1 MEILLAK
8 DMGFCWGV
16 RRAIDIM
23 EKAAAER
30 GQIASVGPIVHN
42 PQVVR
47 ELEEKGVRTGL
58 EPGQTDSLPVAI
70 TAHGVGPEVLQQ
82 VQASG
87 AEIIDTTCPIVTRS
101 QRWARKMAE
110 AGFTVL
116 VFGDPEHREVKG
128 VMGWAG
134 GRAIALADGD
144 PLPEALPAK
153 MAVISQTTQSPER
166 FAAFVSKLIQER
178 LAEIGELRVVNSLC
192 DVTSGQQAA
201 ARELA
206 QEVDLMLVVGG
217 RNSAN
222 TRHLL
227 EACQQEG
234 VTAYHVESA
243 AELVPEWFRGCQ
255 RVGVTAGA
263 STPDSAVEVVVERLR
278 EIAAALASPPGR
290 QA

>member
-1 MEILLAK
+1 MEILLAR

-82 VQASG
+82 VQATG

-153 MAVISQTTQSPER
+153 IAVISQTTQSPER

-178 LAEIGELRVVNSLC
+178 LAEIGELRVVNTLC

-217 RNSAN
+217 KNSAN

-227 EACQQEG
+227 EACQEEG
-234 VTAYHVESA
+234 ATAYHVESA

-278 EIAAALASPPGR
+278 EIAASLASPAGR